1 MRRKR
6 NYARNI
12 APDTKWESKR
22 LARFINV
29 IMWDGK
35 KTVAEKVVYDAL
47 DIVGKKASVENP
59 ITVFDLALDNVAP
72 NVEVRSRRVG
82 GANYQVPVE
91 VRGTR
96 RMALAMRW
104 VISAARARKGM
115 PMAQRL
121 SEEIIAA
128 SNNEGTAIKKKQDT
142 HRMADANKAFAHFK
156 F

>member
-6 NYARNI
+6 NYTRII
-12 APDTKWESKR
+12 APDAKWESER
-22 LARFINV
+22 VARFINV
-29 IMWDGK
+29 VMWDGK
-35 KTVAEKVVYDAL
+35 KSIAQKVVYDAL

-59 ITVFDLALDNVAP
+59 VTVFDLALDNVAP

-104 VISAARARKGM
+104 VISAARARTGAS
-115 PMAQRL
+115 MAQRL
-121 SEEIIAA
+121 SEEILAA
-128 SNNEGTAIKKKQDT
+128 SNNEGPAIKRKQDT